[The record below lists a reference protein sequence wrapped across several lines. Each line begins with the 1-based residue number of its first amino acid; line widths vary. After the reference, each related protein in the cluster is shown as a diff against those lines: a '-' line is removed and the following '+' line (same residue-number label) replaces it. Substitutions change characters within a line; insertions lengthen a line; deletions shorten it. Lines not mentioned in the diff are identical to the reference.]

1 MHPNHRETAAAVL
14 AGLREAHIT
23 TGAPHK
29 LYTYALVGSGTPT
42 GEIDAFDRE
51 LPPIPEQH
59 FAELTGRAGAL
70 VAASESSAL
79 RLAMRGLGT
88 GHDHEVAVPELGWV
102 PGDIMSL
109 YESVIFD
116 FSGVLTT
123 AWTTAYAPSPGP
135 ADSFEPIASWPS
147 PSFPR
152 SVSCA
157 RT

>member
-1 MHPNHRETAAAVL
+1 MYPNHRETAAAVL

-51 LPPIPEQH
+51 LPPILEQH

-70 VAASESSAL
+70 VVASESSAF

-102 PGDIMSL
+102 PGDIMFL
-109 YESVIFD
+109 HAWNEGIAGLLGID
-116 FSGVLTT
+116 ATDLAPHALATSGRKSEWSKPLGR
-123 AWTTAYAPSPGP
+123 SGP
-135 ADSFEPIASWPS
+135 RA
-147 PSFPR
+147 
-152 SVSCA
+152 
-157 RT
+157 